1 MTFRQILCYIGSM
14 KHFLM
19 LLVLLLASLLP
30 AQAKNEVGQLLGGL
44 LQVISEPQQTTSS
57 STPSATPGFG
67 DQLVLTLRG
76 ATDSLLEGYKQ
87 EGREYAK
94 EVGDII
100 TQRVLENKKLNST
113 LDSVRYLCW
122 GVVGYLT
129 VVTLLILVLLLRLRV
144 LYARLMATTSKENSR
159 GPQ

>member
-1 MTFRQILCYIGSM
+1 M

-57 STPSATPGFG
+57 STPSATPATPGFG

-76 ATDSLLEGYKQ
+76 ATDSLMEGYKQ

-100 TQRVLENKKLNST
+100 TQRMLENKKLNNT